1 MSFFDDLSKTVRY
14 AVGETV
20 SRTKE
25 MVGVAK
31 LNTSICARQYEIDKA
46 YTAIGRAVFERESA
60 NPESPVA
67 ELCAK
72 VLANQEAIASM
83 KQQIEDLKNEAN
95 EERKARSEAAFGTE
109 KSAVEED
116 EAVKETVE
124 DIAEAAENVVEEIAE
139 AVEKAVEEAVE

>member
-1 MSFFDDLSKTVRY
+1 MSFFNDLSKTVRY

-25 MVGVAK
+25 VVSVAK

-46 YTAIGRAVFERESA
+46 YTAIGRAVFEREAA

-67 ELCAK
+67 ALCAK

-83 KQQIEDLKNEAN
+83 KQQIEDLKHEAN

-109 KSAVEED
+109 ENPVEEAA
-116 EAVKETVE
+116 EVVKETVE
-124 DIAEAAENVVEEIAE
+124 NIAETAEDVVEEIAE
-139 AVEKAVEEAVE
+139 AVEEAAE